1 MSSPTKISDYFSV
14 KPKAPPSVSPRSLP
28 STSEG
33 SSFSA
38 SIVAKLTGEGAPSTD
53 PDPPSAEPEPKLSTV
68 ASGVIFCPPVP
79 PKGDVAEGDKKKKEP
94 RRKACGECKTCII
107 DKDCGTCKACLK
119 NAEPE
124 PPPDPKNPKKRKKN
138 TRKCETRVCLVIK
151 YKLDPAGAVGEDG
164 YCDYCFTCGPAA
176 SYLSDEEDVPGTD
189 ATEEDDDAPVPALSM
204 LCCDLCPR
212 AFHAKCCL
220 PDNLIV
226 AKSPSPLTFRMPEGD
241 WVCDVCKAEKAAKEK
256 PAKRARVSKPKEK
269 VQNSFLTTGTS
280 KKQATLTGLV
290 TGGVKIPKKIITE
303 VKLPDPKALQDYD
316 FVKRNPDFVISCHFL
331 SLAEGDLKMRL
342 RSKALEGVAGN
353 YFPIDDLEIALSGLT
368 SSDAEKA
375 YDILQDMKEND
386 QNPLKDYY
394 ERVSDIEDDHFEAA
408 SQLRNLIFHRLLI
421 SKSTRSSTKV
431 DDEPCSAYDCFQ
443 MLKSRL
449 IMWYV
454 LVECGLYE
462 YKCRIEEEE
471 EMDVDSSDGDGS
483 PEKPEKAIEAIKIP
497 EGAAKAL
504 KMACKMNTN
513 VAGGGPKFK
522 KFLDKACSECRIL
535 KKQIEGVLK
544 VFKTNSSGKAKS
556 MLKDIL
562 NASIRGDLVEE
573 GEAGSA
579 PGSAEASAEE
589 GPAEE
594 NETAENTEESDP
606 EAEVSEEEGDD
617 DDDDDEDFEGEDL
630 GHIAPVAKPGP
641 PPRDKKKDAAKMEE
655 IMSCADPD
663 KTDSVVALKYLQL
676 LNGKDL
682 DTAHSV
688 IVKTFRSF
696 YTADDL
702 LQHITAYEMLTTQI
716 PRDLLDSFLVP
727 SFAFLNLTA
736 TEKVKCLKV
745 LCDSLLIH
753 DETIQ
758 FEIKGYDKSE
768 LNVVPK
774 YYDAYGRA
782 YFYINHLQP
791 MGGVR
796 MYRTFASWD
805 EKSSTKKALVI
816 KENSALR
823 FKPHPPPPSSSL
835 PSIPYEHDKCLLWEV
850 AAENVE
856 DVDKLLSQ
864 KDCFYGNETNVLK
877 SKLKELKLDLEYEI
891 NKLSGHIERERKKE
905 ILRNMPRRISSRSRG
920 TDVSYKL

>member
-1 MSSPTKISDYFSV
+1 MTKLN
-14 KPKAPPSVSPRSLP
+14 R
-28 STSEG
+28 E
-33 SSFSA
+33 SA
-38 SIVAKLTGEGAPSTD
+38 LSQ
-53 PDPPSAEPEPKLSTV
+53 DPPSTKPEPSTV
-68 ASGVIFCPPVP
+68 ASDVVFCPPVP
-79 PKGDVAEGDKKKKEP
+79 PKGDLAEGDKKKKEP

-119 NAEPE
+119 NAAPE
-124 PPPDPKNPKKRKKN
+124 PPPDPKNPKKRKKIK
-138 TRKCETRVCLVIK
+138 RKCEARVCLIVK

-189 ATEEDDDAPVPALSM
+189 ATEEDDNAPIPALSM
-204 LCCDLCPR
+204 LCCDMCPR

-226 AKSPSPLTFRMPEGD
+226 TKSPFPLTFRMPEGE

-290 TGGVKIPKKIITE
+290 AGGVKIPKKIITE

-316 FVKRNPDFVISCHFL
+316 LVKRNPDFVSSCHFL
-331 SLAEGDLKMRL
+331 SLCEDDLKIRL
-342 RSKALEGVAGN
+342 RSKALRDVAGK

-375 YDILQDMKEND
+375 YDIVQDMKEND

-394 ERVSDIEDDHFEAA
+394 ERVSEIEDDQFEAA

-421 SKSTRSSTKV
+421 SKSKRSSTKI

-449 IMWYV
+449 TMWYV

-471 EMDVDSSDGDGS
+471 EMDADSSDDDGS
-483 PEKPEKAIEAIKIP
+483 TEKPEKTIEAIKIP

-562 NASIRGDLVEE
+562 QASIRGDLVEE

-579 PGSAEASAEE
+579 PGSPEE
-589 GPAEE
+589 SETPEE
-594 NETAENTEESDP
+594 NETAENTEES
-606 EAEVSEEEGDD
+606 EAEVSEEEDDDNDD
-617 DDDDDEDFEGEDL
+617 DDDYSDDDR
-630 GHIAPVAKPGP
+630 GHPAPVAKPGP

-676 LNGKDL
+676 LNGGDL
-682 DTAHSV
+682 DTLHSV
-688 IVKTFRSF
+688 IVKTFRGF

-702 LQHITAYEMLTTQI
+702 LQHITTYEMLTTQI

-727 SFAFLNLTA
+727 SFAFHNLTA

-753 DETIQ
+753 DESIQ
-758 FEIKGYDKSE
+758 SEVKLYEKSE
-768 LNVVPK
+768 LNIVPK

-782 YFYINHLQP
+782 YFYIHHLQP
-791 MGGVR
+791 MGGIR
-796 MYRTFASWD
+796 MYRTLASWD

-823 FKPHPPPPSSSL
+823 FKPQPPPPSSSL

-850 AAENVE
+850 AAENAE
-856 DVDKLLSQ
+856 DIEKLLSQ
-864 KDCFYGNETNVLK
+864 KDIFYGNETNVLK
-877 SKLKELKLDLEYEI
+877 TKLKDLKLDIEYEI

-905 ILRNMPRRISSRSRG
+905 ILRNMPRRISSRSRD
-920 TDVSYKL
+920 TEVSYKI